1 MILEDKIKIIQD
13 LQCKHS
19 QGLAAFD
26 AGLSFG
32 LCVETRME
40 NNIKA
45 NYLIKTLYRYES
57 FPLAVTNA
65 DAVTINIASTDLTE
79 TYSISISYGATN
91 LVTFEGTGTEDSI
104 LDQLVTL
111 INTGTVMHTYVC
123 VRVGNV
129 LYLYTH
135 ALSATYADAPTITF
149 SELNGLTTELNIT
162 PSPLLETQLSPILD
176 SMNCL
181 TSEHLCAIITETKSL
196 LGDCNC

>member
-45 NYLIKTLYRYES
+45 
-57 FPLAVTNA
+57 
-65 DAVTINIASTDLTE
+65 
-79 TYSISISYGATN
+79 
-91 LVTFEGTGTEDSI
+91 
-104 LDQLVTL
+104 DQLVTL
-111 INTGTVMHTYVC
+111 INGGTLTHTYVC